1 MTQQDSIRIAT
12 GTSFSLAAD
21 AVVSPN
27 LSSVKTPVIVQREKT
42 IDVVVG
48 SRDVASGTQL
58 VDQVTYVPTQVTET
72 VGTQTVRIGRQ
83 YHTMDVQLIQDAYY
97 DGSTLREYL
106 VEQVDY
112 QNIARDW
119 CTAPVVPWAS
129 YHVWPDGTVRNI
141 DISPATGG
149 QPVPAPESTLT
160 FAQLTDDQRSVV
172 LSELGYKRLFT
183 FQYSNARTH
192 QTVNGNTTI
201 IPWIPDWQNDRLIIV
216 NFSAPGLEGQVC
228 SPSGRSEGRLP
239 ASGLAGLRECHRKSR
254 RLSRSS

>member
-1 MTQQDSIRIAT
+1 LTQQDSIRIAT

-141 DISPATGG
+141 DMSPA
-149 QPVPAPESTLT
+149 
-160 FAQLTDDQRSVV
+160 
-172 LSELGYKRLFT
+172 
-183 FQYSNARTH
+183 
-192 QTVNGNTTI
+192 
-201 IPWIPDWQNDRLIIV
+201 DR
-216 NFSAPGLEGQVC
+216 
-228 SPSGRSEGRLP
+228 RP
-239 ASGLAGLRECHRKSR
+239 ASTSTGKHTDLRSAD
-254 RLSRSS
+254 